1 METVLKYQYLYKVKG
16 EYKMDNN
23 VETILLNDE
32 EGKEIEFDVLTKLD
46 IEDKE
51 YLIVTRTGEDDVDA
65 IALRVDKDAEG
76 NEILVT
82 IEDDEEFEMISEA
95 YEAVFSDEF

>member
-1 METVLKYQYLYKVKG
+1 
-16 EYKMDNN
+16 MDNN

-32 EGKEIEFDVLTKLD
+32 EGNEIEFDVITKLD

-51 YLIVTRTGEDDVDA
+51 YVIVAPTGEEDIDA

-76 NEILVT
+76 NDILVT
-82 IEDDEEFEMISEA
+82 VEDDEEFEMISQA
-95 YEAVFSDEF
+95 YEAVFSEEI

>member
-1 METVLKYQYLYKVKG
+1 ME
-16 EYKMDNN
+16 NN

-51 YLIVTRTGEDDVDA
+51 YIIVAPTGEEDIDA
-65 IALRVDKDAEG
+65 IALRIDKDAEG
-76 NEILVT
+76 NDILVT

-95 YEAVFSDEF
+95 YETVFSEED

>member
-1 METVLKYQYLYKVKG
+1 
-16 EYKMDNN
+16 MDNN

-32 EGKEIEFDVLTKLD
+32 EGNEIEFDVLTKLD

-51 YLIVTRTGEDDVDA
+51 YVIVAPTGEEDIDA
-65 IALRVDKDAEG
+65 IALRIDKDAEG
-76 NEILVT
+76 NDILVT

-95 YEAVFSDEF
+95 YETIFSEED

>member
-1 METVLKYQYLYKVKG
+1 
-16 EYKMDNN
+16 MDNN

-32 EGKEIEFDVLTKLD
+32 EGNEIEFDVLTKLD

-51 YLIVTRTGEDDVDA
+51 YLIVAPTGEEDIDA
-65 IALRVDKDAEG
+65 IALRIDKDAEG
-76 NEILVT
+76 NDLLVT

-95 YEAVFSDEF
+95 YETIFSEED

>member
-1 METVLKYQYLYKVKG
+1 
-16 EYKMDNN
+16 MDNN

-32 EGKEIEFDVLTKLD
+32 EGNEIEFDVLTKLD

-51 YLIVTRTGEDDVDA
+51 YVIVAPTGEDDIDA
-65 IALRVDKDAEG
+65 IALRIDKDAEG
-76 NEILVT
+76 CDILVT

-95 YEAVFSDEF
+95 YDAIS

>member
-1 METVLKYQYLYKVKG
+1 
-16 EYKMDNN
+16 MDNN

-32 EGKEIEFDVLTKLD
+32 EGNEVEFDVLTKLD

-51 YLIVTRTGEDDVDA
+51 YVIVAPTGEEDIDA
-65 IALRVDKDAEG
+65 IALRIDKDAEG
-76 NEILVT
+76 NDILVT

-95 YEAVFSDEF
+95 YEAIFSDEL

>member
-1 METVLKYQYLYKVKG
+1 LKGVN
-16 EYKMDNN
+16 KMDNN

-46 IEDKE
+46 IQDKE
-51 YLIVTRTGEDDVDA
+51 YVIVAPTGEEDIDA

-76 NEILVT
+76 NDILVT
-82 IEDDEEFEMISEA
+82 IEDDEEFEMVSEA
-95 YEAVFSDEF
+95 YDLVFSEED

>member
-1 METVLKYQYLYKVKG
+1 
-16 EYKMDNN
+16 MDNN

-46 IEDKE
+46 IQDKE
-51 YLIVTRTGEDDVDA
+51 YVIVAPTGEEDIDA

-76 NEILVT
+76 KDILVT
-82 IEDDEEFEMISEA
+82 IEDDEEFEMVSEA
-95 YEAVFSDEF
+95 YDLVFSDED

>member
-1 METVLKYQYLYKVKG
+1 
-16 EYKMDNN
+16 MDNN

-32 EGKEIEFDVLTKLD
+32 EGNEIEFDVLTKLD

-51 YLIVTRTGEDDVDA
+51 YVIVAPTGEEDIDA
-65 IALRVDKDAEG
+65 IALRIDKDAEG
-76 NEILVT
+76 SDILVT

-95 YEAVFSDEF
+95 YEAIS

>member
-1 METVLKYQYLYKVKG
+1 
-16 EYKMDNN
+16 MDNN

-51 YLIVTRTGEDDVDA
+51 YIIVAPTGEEDIDA
-65 IALRVDKDAEG
+65 IALRIDKDAEG
-76 NEILVT
+76 NDILVT

-95 YEAVFSDEF
+95 YETVFSEED

>member
-1 METVLKYQYLYKVKG
+1 
-16 EYKMDNN
+16 MDNN

-32 EGKEIEFDVLTKLD
+32 EGNEIEFDVITKLD

-51 YLIVTRTGEDDVDA
+51 YVIVAPTGEEDLDA

-76 NEILVT
+76 NDILVT
-82 IEDDEEFEMISEA
+82 VEDDQEFEMISQA
-95 YEAVFSDEF
+95 YEAVFSEEI

>member
-1 METVLKYQYLYKVKG
+1 
-16 EYKMDNN
+16 MDNN

-65 IALRVDKDAEG
+65 IALRVDKDSEG

-95 YEAVFSDEF
+95 YEAVFSEEF